1 MGPVFCAFFPAAGEN
16 PVLRLAFGRE
26 EFYNKERPVPGL
38 SIRGGCT
45 PGESRHWAAAERRAC
60 VNH

>member
-26 EFYNKERPVPGL
+26 ESYNKNAKK
-38 SIRGGCT
+38 
-45 PGESRHWAAAERRAC
+45 GE
-60 VNH
+60 VKF

>member
-26 EFYNKERPVPGL
+26 EFYNKNAKK
-38 SIRGGCT
+38 
-45 PGESRHWAAAERRAC
+45 GE
-60 VNH
+60 VKF